1 MDDCQKI
8 ILDCQRGVVFIS
20 ISSNASWRYMCT
32 KDLLPTA
39 KFILKQIN
47 NFNIQHLGAQLRH
60 MRHTKHRTKLVK
72 KLWWQNTWKSEDHEI
87 TGNIPLLYVQ
97 CNRFWNQYIS
107 PEKHQVSLIEE
118 YYQRRANNLFSIDFV
133 PQESDF
139 SLESK
144 QERYP
149 LQPFVQRE
157 SAMKLPVSF
166 GNDTCLIARFHKS
179 KSLLFNK
186 RLQNHEFHLGTLS
199 GETRFRIFCRRGS
212 CFSNCQHCFSLINL
226 RVQLWL
232 WCTNDSREMWL

>member
-1 MDDCQKI
+1 MKLI
-8 ILDCQRGVVFIS
+8 FEHVYG
-20 ISSNASWRYMCT
+20 
-32 KDLLPTA
+32 LLPSVLSRIPSYQQSRE
-39 KFILKQIN
+39 ILLDTTTSSPMKE
-47 NFNIQHLGAQLRH
+47 
-60 MRHTKHRTKLVK
+60 M
-72 KLWWQNTWKSEDHEI
+72 
-87 TGNIPLLYVQ
+87 GN
-97 CNRFWNQYIS
+97 
-107 PEKHQVSLIEE
+107 SL
-118 YYQRRANNLFSIDFV
+118 NLFSIDFV

-144 QERYP
+144 PERYP

-226 RVQLWL
+226 SVQLWL
-232 WCTNDSREMWL
+232 